1 VSYRRKEEGPLPPVV
16 DRVWFI
22 EQATIKVVWLRGGKE
37 KGKEKEKEKEKEKG
51 KGKRE
56 KEKGKR
62 LMPR

>member
-1 VSYRRKEEGPLPPVV
+1 VV

-37 KGKEKEKEKEKEKG
+37 KGKEKEKEKEKG

-56 KEKGKR
+56 KTDAEVRVSGG
-62 LMPR
+62 